1 MPDVHSKE
9 IRSYNM
15 SRIRGKNTKPEIL
28 IRKSLFY
35 KGFRYNLHSKNLP
48 GKPDIVLPKYKTVI
62 FVHGCF
68 WHGHEGCQYYVIPKT
83 RTEFWLNKINTNIQN
98 DMKNLISLKNMGWN
112 VISILECETKKKNN
126 IKVLIDQIEK
136 ELYNNLMSN
145 KNTSCKT

>member
-1 MPDVHSKE
+1 MAISTSTTILFPACRYSCVSLTTRLKVSRNPIRRRHSFGVTLE
-9 IRSYNM
+9 
-15 SRIRGKNTKPEIL
+15 
-28 IRKSLFY
+28 
-35 KGFRYNLHSKNLP
+35 
-48 GKPDIVLPKYKTVI
+48 I

-112 VISILECETKKKNN
+112 VITIWECETKKKNN